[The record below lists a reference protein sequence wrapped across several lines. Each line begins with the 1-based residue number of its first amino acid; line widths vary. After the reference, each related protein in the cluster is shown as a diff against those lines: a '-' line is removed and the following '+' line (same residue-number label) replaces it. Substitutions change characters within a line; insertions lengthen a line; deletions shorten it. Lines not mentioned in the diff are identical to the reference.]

1 MSPRSI
7 PPAQS
12 GCFSAAS
19 SGTGANSAA
28 TIRASRR
35 RKAPA
40 GVSASGSPALSSAV
54 MPCRASSAET
64 RRARSRSGVMSA
76 ARAPGFSSASRS
88 ARAAA
93 TASACASGAD
103 SRVRPSAA
111 SFHFAG
117 RRDCQ
122 AGSPAAGRSAMPIRS
137 GRPGGTARSAASP
150 CGQPC
155 QRATSS
161 RCAPIAC
168 RRRCWPQKGC
178 VGASRIAS
186 HTASAE
192 AWSTPC
198 STTAPCGSR
207 VATTRSSSAAAGIVP
222 PTPMPAAIT
231 GSAGGDSSQARVWTR
246 SACTRRMPMSS
257 SPSRPSQCCHCA
269 TTPRRKTRVIC
280 QCWACSSGTSEARRP
295 SQVSASSSGALA
307 ASRARSR
314 SSSAISSSRVA
325 SAPASDQACSGVAG
339 PPRDAGSRRTK
350 SASTA
355 WRRSGSTAGGRSSSA
370 GRASSSASSVDRP
383 ASARIRGSSRARG
396 AVSAAFGTTARR
408 KAMRSARAERRVG
421 SRIVTRESRSGSAA
435 MRNTPCARQSRNG
448 RCAGMS

>member
-1 MSPRSI
+1 M
-7 PPAQS
+7 
-12 GCFSAAS
+12 
-19 SGTGANSAA
+19 
-28 TIRASRR
+28 RASRR

-93 TASACASGAD
+93 TASACASGAE

-168 RRRCWPQKGC
+168 SRRCWPQKGW

-280 QCWACSSGTSEARRP
+280 QCWACSSGTSAARRP

-339 PPRDAGSRRTK
+339 PPRDAGKPPHEIRQHRLAAQRVHRRGQVEQRRQGQLVRILGGQ
-350 SASTA
+350 ASERA
-355 WRRSGSTAGGRSSSA
+355 HPRQQQGARRSVARRS
-370 GRASSSASSVDRP
+370 
-383 ASARIRGSSRARG
+383 
-396 AVSAAFGTTARR
+396 GTTARR

-421 SRIVTRESRSGSAA
+421 SRMVTRESRSGSAA
-435 MRNTPCARQSRNG
+435 MRSTPCARQSRNG